1 MIFFTPAI
9 TAMVTKLE
17 MSYRIAENIGGRKLW
32 QIWWICSVRRFKDN
46 CQDQLKKLIHNL
58 SPDSP
63 NIVREF
69 VPKKRGQPLLIG
81 EELDEQVREY
91 IRELRREGVVIN
103 SDVAIAVGTGIIM
116 NSNANLLVANSG
128 HIDLTKHWEK
138 YLLSRMGFVK
148 RRVNTKAKVT
158 VEYFDELKKLFS
170 TRIQQCSWNGWDPFR
185 ISNKLGADG
194 YKLHMINSSWQL
206 YLHVPCQGIFFRYN
220 WFTRGKLLGVYQS
233 INFLQTGT

>member
-1 MIFFTPAI
+1 M
-9 TAMVTKLE
+9 
-17 MSYRIAENIGGRKLW
+17 
-32 QIWWICSVRRFKDN
+32 
-46 CQDQLKKLIHNL
+46 

-103 SDVAIAVGTGIIM
+103 SDVAIAVGTGIVM

-138 YLLSRMGFVK
+138 YLLSHMGFVK

-170 TRIQQCSWNGWDPFR
+170 TRIQQCS
-185 ISNKLGADG
+185 
-194 YKLHMINSSWQL
+194 
-206 YLHVPCQGIFFRYN
+206 
-220 WFTRGKLLGVYQS
+220 
-233 INFLQTGT
+233 